1 MCINCIILLSQITF
15 FRSTNLCGKITFA
28 CSILA
33 AQTIWE
39 MGSKL
44 DNPSDFAMKMD
55 SSDLKEFG
63 FTDDFIFDLWGA
75 ISDAKSGRLTK
86 GATEFNEQF

>member
-1 MCINCIILLSQITF
+1 MIKCNTLYYQPVHCF
-15 FRSTNLCGKITFA
+15 FTT
-28 CSILA
+28 

-39 MGSKL
+39 LGSKK
-44 DNPSDFAMKMD
+44 DNPSDFAMAMD
-55 SSDLKEFG
+55 NSELKEFG

-86 GATEFNEQF
+86 DVQEFNEQF